1 MTTMDSKTME
11 RVLRQLLADR
21 LRQEVP
27 ALDLDT
33 DLVRE
38 LGLDSLARLQLLAAV
53 EVRCGVRIPDRQLA
67 GLHTLRQVISVI
79 EGLKADGGHSNK
91 ES

>member
-1 MTTMDSKTME
+1 MDPTTMET
-11 RVLRQLLADR
+11 VLRQVLSDR
-21 LRQEVP
+21 LRRELP

-53 EVRCGVRIPDRQLA
+53 EVRFGVRIPDHQLA
-67 GLHTLRQVISVI
+67 GLHTLRQVMAVVH
-79 EGLKADGGHSNK
+79 GLKTDGGHPRK
-91 ES
+91 EA